1 MVMAQNTNQPA
12 PFIQSLPY
20 TIHFLDGSTRLVTD
34 GSDPETIIF
43 ATASRY
49 TLGPGQHVYV
59 TG

>member
-1 MVMAQNTNQPA
+1 MAQDTNQPA
-12 PFIQSLPY
+12 PFNQSQPY